1 MRVAVI
7 EDIGVTLAG
16 LTAELSRADMSVVGV
31 SEAAAVPA
39 RLQAEQVDVVVCDL
53 YLQGEA
59 GPPAFG
65 LIDDLV
71 DAGHRIVVH
80 STWALDPDVLAVI
93 DAGALAYVQKSSRC
107 DPLIDA
113 VRRVARMSPTDAP
126 ILTPEVA
133 AAVRRRQ
140 RFGLTP
146 AELEVLTYLGQHLTN
161 AEIAEL
167 RSVSLDTVKT
177 QLNAIRGKL
186 GATNRAAAV
195 RTAHEHGLLG
205 RWVRHRP

>member
-7 EDIGVTLAG
+7 EDIAVTLAG